1 MVTKNYNFGEKSK
14 ESYKTKEGWNE
25 LEVWQTPKY
34 LISRNKAI
42 ELIGSGKYG
51 LDEGDF
57 WILKNQG
64 GKKLCYTGLII
75 SHNGCLKINDKLEI
89 ELKFK
94 PSSVS
99 FVKDAG
105 NKDKVLSYI
114 HEGQGVYEFGEISAD
129 NCKNDYPY
137 AMVLKRL
144 MDRVILKNSKVGFF
158 GIYSEAESED
168 FKDKPEPKENPL
180 DNPTITEALGAKR
193 NAFGLKAGSA
203 LTDGSAMKEVF
214 DKQDEMFDLIKLH
227 ITNRGSIAELEA
239 ACAEKRA
246 DVDGLN
252 KTLQAKIKKVK
263 AAEIARINGEESE
276 PKIYEIYGGVGE

>member
-1 MVTKNYNFGEKSK
+1 MTKKNYNFGEKAK
-14 ESYKTKEGWNE
+14 ENYKTKEGWVE

-34 LISRNKAI
+34 VISRAKAI
-42 ELIGSGKYG
+42 ELIESDKYG

-75 SHNGCLKINDKLEI
+75 SHNGCLKINDKLEP

-99 FVKDAG
+99 FVKDTG
-105 NKDKVLSYI
+105 NKEKVLSYVN
-114 HEGQGVYEFGEISAD
+114 EEQGVYEFGEISAD

-158 GIYSEAESED
+158 GIYSEAESDD
-168 FKDKPEPKENPL
+168 FKDKLEPKE
-180 DNPTITEALGAKR
+180 EVKK
-193 NAFGLKAGSA
+193 NAFGLSGDGDLANGEDMKETQKKMNQNDFTGLKAIIENCGSIEELQTA
-203 LTDGSAMKEVF
+203 WLDKKNVAIVSKLKKYDLRLHDLLIQAKDAMK
-214 DKQDEMFDLIKLH
+214 
-227 ITNRGSIAELEA
+227 AELT
-239 ACAEKRA
+239 K
-246 DVDGLN
+246 
-252 KTLQAKIKKVK
+252 
-263 AAEIARINGEESE
+263 GE
-276 PKIYEIYGGVGE
+276 

>member
-1 MVTKNYNFGEKSK
+1 MTKKNYNFGEKSK
-14 ESYKTKEGWNE
+14 ENYKTKEGWVE

-34 LISRNKAI
+34 LISKEKAI
-42 ELIGSGKYG
+42 ELIESNQYG

-64 GKKLCYTGLII
+64 GKKLCYTGLIM
-75 SHNGCLKINDKLEI
+75 SHNGCLKINDKMSP

-99 FVKDAG
+99 FVKDSG

-114 HEGQGVYEFGEISAD
+114 HEDQGVYEFGEISPD

-158 GIYSEAESED
+158 GIYSEAESDD
-168 FKDKPEPKENPL
+168 FKDKLEPEEKAP
-180 DNPTITEALGAKR
+180 AAKK
-193 NAFGLKAGSA
+193 NAFGLS
-203 LTDGSAMKEVF
+203 KEFAENVSE
-214 DKQDEMFDLIKLH
+214 DMGDIQKKQNEEEFDLIKLSLSGL
-227 ITNRGSIAELEA
+227 GSVTELEGVWESKKKEIASLKKYAGDLYAELVVIA
-239 ACAEKRA
+239 GKEK
-246 DVDGLN
+246 
-252 KTLQAKIKKVK
+252 AKI
-263 AAEIARINGEESE
+263 IGE
-276 PKIYEIYGGVGE
+276 

>member
-1 MVTKNYNFGEKSK
+1 MTKKTYNFGEKAK
-14 ESYKTKEGWNE
+14 ENYKTKDGWVD

-34 LISRNKAI
+34 LISREKAV
-42 ELIGSGKYG
+42 ELIESGQYG

-75 SHNGCLKINDKLEI
+75 SHNGCLKINDKLAP

-94 PSSVS
+94 PSAVS
-99 FVKDAG
+99 FVKDTG

-114 HEGQGVYEFGEISAD
+114 NEEQGVYEFGEISAD

-158 GIYSEAESED
+158 GIYSEAESDD
-168 FKDKPEPKENPL
+168 FKDKPEPKE
-180 DNPTITEALGAKR
+180 EVAKPKGNDR
-193 NAFGLKAGSA
+193 GF
-203 LTDGSAMKEVF
+203 MKEKPSNNIADDQGMQELKGQKKEMSLA
-214 DKQDEMFDLIKLH
+214 DKKKRAEDFFAKTKIQLELCENLEQVQALEKENQAAIKGLDKPEY
-227 ITNRGSIAELEA
+227 GSLYSTLLEA
-239 ACAEKRA
+239 I
-246 DVDGLN
+246 DY
-252 KTLQAKIKKVK
+252 VK
-263 AAEIARINGEESE
+263 LGFTGE
-276 PKIYEIYGGVGE
+276 